1 MIDKKYLSVL
11 STISISSQNLITVE
25 VWKLLL
31 SFSSNG
37 ILYNWL
43 KLPVWDSSMKL
54 DIIRIKKFNKDNL
67 INIRKYIVWVFVEYY
82 KQAVINLGSKYLNK
96 SITLILSN
104 TRKLDRVL
112 STKLYTSNHSLC
124 AYYN

>member
-31 SFSSNG
+31 LFSSNG

-43 KLPVWDSSMKL
+43 ELPVWDSSMKL

-96 SITLILSN
+96 SYIE
-104 TRKLDRVL
+104 
-112 STKLYTSNHSLC
+112 
-124 AYYN
+124 